1 MIGCEEDDKPPP
13 TLEGLINRYNR
24 WVSTK
29 RLHTKTLGSFAAQ
42 EATQA
47 TLAVAEPKPR
57 STHRKQCVCGLPH
70 DIWRCYT
77 LNETAEGRPE
87 GYKLSSKA
95 VRNCQNAFKNADR
108 LKGVK
113 KLFKEK
119 NIPWTFE
126 VTTSTE
132 AENRPARPTR
142 PYSPGQGRR
151 PNADRIDDAE
161 SNGEYYANTAFR
173 MSQITTLRGDSLLDR

>member
-1 MIGCEEDDKPPP
+1 MIGCEEDDKLPP

-29 RLHTKTLGSFAAQ
+29 RLHTKTLGSFVAQ

-47 TLAVAEPKPR
+47 TLAIAEPKPK
-57 STHRKQCVCGLPH
+57 STHRKQCVCSLPH

-87 GYKLSSKA
+87 GCRPSSKA

-113 KLFKEK
+113 KLFKDK
-119 NIPWTFE
+119 NIPWTFCNDAGK
-126 VTTSTE
+126 TRDPNLAWSHSE
-132 AENRPARPTR
+132 AYGSAWENRNLG
-142 PYSPGQGRR
+142 S
-151 PNADRIDDAE
+151 IDAYRSCTKE
-161 SNGEYYANTAFR
+161 LQKTAY
-173 MSQITTLRGDSLLDR
+173 LHLGDCNVKYTKAMKC